1 VVQTCKSESAADRF
15 DVLPTLWSAPS
26 INQFHKQNRIRLQQR
41 AGDLMSF
48 TSDVFSIERDGHVA
62 TLWLDRPEK
71 RNAMAA
77 SFWHDLPYAMAELG
91 DDPDVRADVLAAKGK
106 SFCVGLDLTALAGAG
121 IGLQRAKPASHAEA
135 NLQQIR
141 TTRSFQAAITSIADC
156 PVPVIAAIHSHC
168 IGGGIDLVTACDI
181 RLASAD
187 ATFGVR
193 ETKIGIAADVGTL
206 QRLPGI
212 ITKGHVA
219 ELAYT
224 GKDIDAARAEKIGL
238 VNDVYPDQQ
247 TTLDA
252 AYAMANEIAANAPLA
267 VRGTKFMLQQGEDLT
282 TEQSLLLNGLWTM
295 IANLGSN
302 DLGEAMKA
310 FTEKRAPDFKGN

>member
-1 VVQTCKSESAADRF
+1 
-15 DVLPTLWSAPS
+15 
-26 INQFHKQNRIRLQQR
+26 
-41 AGDLMSF
+41 MSF

-91 DDPDVRADVLAAKGK
+91 DDPDVRAVVLAAKGK

>member
-1 VVQTCKSESAADRF
+1 
-15 DVLPTLWSAPS
+15 
-26 INQFHKQNRIRLQQR
+26 
-41 AGDLMSF
+41 MSF
-48 TSDVFSIERDGHVA
+48 SSNVFSIERNGHVA

-71 RNAMAA
+71 RNAM
-77 SFWHDLPYAMAELG
+77 SQEFWTDLPYAMQELG
-91 DDPDVRADVLAAKGK
+91 DDPEVRAVVLAGRGK
-106 SFCVGLDLTALAGAG
+106 SFCAGLDLSSLGAG
-121 IGLQRAKPASHAEA
+121 DFGVDAQKPSSAAEA
-135 NLQQIR
+135 NLKQIGI
-141 TTRSFQAAITSIADC
+141 TRSFQAAISAVADC

-181 RLASAD
+181 RLSSAD
-187 ATFGVR
+187 AIFGIR
-193 ETKIGIAADVGTL
+193 ETKIGITADVGTL

-224 GKDIDAARAEKIGL
+224 GRDFDANYAHEIGL
-238 VNDVYPDQQ
+238 VNKVHADQDAV
-247 TTLDA
+247 LAA
-252 AYAMANEIAANAPLA
+252 AYELAEEIAVNAPLA

-302 DLGEAMKA
+302 DLKEAMKS
-310 FTEKRAPDFKGN
+310 FMEKRPPTFKGN